1 MDHKQR
7 AKSSQ
12 QQDPVLAA
20 QIVRNIAA
28 IERDYHL
35 ASGPLSERMMQEA
48 VKTMGKATTAPW
60 MTIDTDLS
68 AILVHPDWRMTRGV
82 GNGDAWIEL
91 AEITSVDDREY
102 SWLAAAARAGE
113 TQLGLELTFRRGLM
127 DYAEDLLGDA
137 KAVAGLL
144 KQGFVRDAQN
154 ERLFLPIDIP
164 AEALAQGFEQND
176 LAEAVAPVGRAVTQ
190 AIASKADLDAVINQV
205 REAAKRK

>member
-7 AKSSQ
+7 TKSSEE
-12 QQDPVLAA
+12 QDPVLAA
-20 QIVRNIAA
+20 QIVRNIAT

-35 ASGPLSERMMQEA
+35 ASGLLSERMMSEA

-60 MTIDTDLS
+60 MTIDTEAS

-91 AEITSVDDREY
+91 AEITSVEDQDY
-102 SWLAAAARAGE
+102 SWLAAATRSGE
-113 TQLGLELTFRRGLM
+113 TQLGLELTFRRGLV
-127 DYAEDLLGDA
+127 DYAEDLLSDA

-144 KQGFVRDAQN
+144 KQGFVRDQHN
-154 ERLFLPIDIP
+154 ERIFLPLEIP
-164 AEALAQGFEQND
+164 TEALAMGFEQND
-176 LAEAVAPVGRAVTQ
+176 LTEAVAAVGRAVTQ